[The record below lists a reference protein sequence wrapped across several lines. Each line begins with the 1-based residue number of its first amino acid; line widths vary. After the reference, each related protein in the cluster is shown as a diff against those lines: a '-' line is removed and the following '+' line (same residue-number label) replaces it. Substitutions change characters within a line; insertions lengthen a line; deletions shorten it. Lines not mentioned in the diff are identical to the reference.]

1 MFSVDEL
8 TDLPAVTVVLSFD
21 VDGMAGGVNPDRFD
35 LASAARGEFTV
46 PATDRILRLL
56 HARGLPA
63 TFFVPG
69 QTAQA
74 FPRLVSRIAEAGHE
88 IGHHGYAHEDPAT
101 LTPGEEEAAFDRGL
115 EALRDVAGITP
126 SGYRAPCWTHTSGT
140 TRLLRDRGFSYDSSL
155 MGRDVELY
163 WCRTADT
170 WSRTGPYQFGDQIDV
185 AERPVAWHLDDFPM
199 FEFVMDGAA
208 IVQGLAAGSQVLEIW
223 SDELAYA
230 QQSLPGAVL
239 TYTMH
244 PEVIG
249 RPHRMLMLQRFL
261 DFACS
266 LPGVEFA
273 TAAQV
278 VSRWRAAQ
286 QSVPR

>member
-1 MFSVDEL
+1 VDEL

-21 VDGMAGGVNPDRFD
+21 VDGMAGGVNPDRFS
-35 LASAARGEFTV
+35 LADAARGEFTL

-56 HARGLPA
+56 QARGLPA

-74 FPRLVSRIAEAGHE
+74 FPGLVQRIAEAGHE
-88 IGHHGYAHEDPAT
+88 IGHHGYAHEDPSGLPA
-101 LTPGEEEAAFDRGL
+101 EEEQAALDRGL
-115 EALRDVAGITP
+115 AALHQVAGITP
-126 SGYRAPCWTHTSGT
+126 AGYRAPCWAHSPQT
-140 TRLLRDRGFSYDSSL
+140 TALLLDRGFSYDSSL

-170 WSRTGPYQFGDQIDV
+170 WSRTGPYEFGREIDV
-185 AERPVAWHLDDFPM
+185 AELPVAWHLDDFPM

-208 IVQGLAAGSQVLEIW
+208 VVQGLASGSQVLEIW
-223 SDELAYA
+223 SDELDYA
-230 QQSLPGAVL
+230 RQNLPGAVL

-249 RPHRMLMLQRFL
+249 RPHRMLMLERFL
-261 DFACS
+261 DVACS
-266 LPGVEFA
+266 WPGVHFA
-273 TAAQV
+273 GAGEAVQ
-278 VSRWRAAQ
+278 RWRAARPHP
-286 QSVPR
+286 PR

>member
-1 MFSVDEL
+1 MAEL
-8 TDLPAVTVVLSFD
+8 TGLATVTVVLSFD
-21 VDGMAGGVNPDRFD
+21 VDGMAGGINPERFD

-69 QTAQA
+69 QTAHA
-74 FPRLVSRIAEAGHE
+74 FPRLVNRIAEAGHE
-88 IGHHGYAHEDPAT
+88 IGHHGYAHEDPTT
-101 LTPGEEEAAFDRGL
+101 LRAGEEEAALDRGL

-126 SGYRAPCWTHTSGT
+126 SGFRAPCWTHSSET

-163 WCRTADT
+163 WCRTPDT
-170 WSRTGPYQFGDQIDV
+170 WSRTGPYQFGRQIDL
-185 AERPVAWHLDDFPM
+185 AELPVAWHLDDFPM
-199 FEFVMDGAA
+199 FEFVMNGAA
-208 IVQGLAAGSQVLEIW
+208 IVQGLASGSQVLEIW
-223 SDELAYA
+223 RDELAYA
-230 QQSLPGAVL
+230 RQDLPGAVL

-249 RPHRMLMLQRFL
+249 RPHRMLMLQRWL

-266 LPGVEFA
+266 QRGVEFA
-273 TAAQV
+273 TAAEV

-286 QSVPR
+286 ETLPH

>member
-1 MFSVDEL
+1 LDGITEPPL
-8 TDLPAVTVVLSFD
+8 VTVVLSFD

-35 LASAARGEFTV
+35 LASAARGEFTL
-46 PATDRILRLL
+46 PATDRILQLL
-56 HARGLPA
+56 DARGLPA

-69 QTAQA
+69 QTARA
-74 FPRLVSRIAEAGHE
+74 FPGLVNRIAEAGHE
-88 IGHHGYAHEDPAT
+88 IGHHGYAHEDPTT
-101 LTPGEEEAAFDRGL
+101 LSAGEEEAALDRGL

-126 SGYRAPCWTHTSGT
+126 SGYRAPCWTHTPRT
-140 TRLLRDRGFSYDSSL
+140 TGLLRDRGFSYDSSL

-170 WSRTGPYQFGDQIDV
+170 WSRTAPYQFGQQIDV
-185 AERPVAWHLDDFPM
+185 AELPVAWHLDDFPM

-208 IVQGLAAGSQVLEIW
+208 IVQGLASGSQVLEIW

-230 QQSLPGAVL
+230 QQMLPGAVL

-261 DFACS
+261 DFAGS

-273 TAAQV
+273 AAAEV

-286 QSVPR
+286 ESPPR

>member
-1 MFSVDEL
+1 MEPDGSRDSR
-8 TDLPAVTVVLSFD
+8 AVTVVLSFD
-21 VDGMAGGVNPDRFD
+21 VDGMAGAVNPDRFD

-46 PATDRILRLL
+46 PAADRILQLL
-56 HARGLPA
+56 HTRDLPA

-74 FPRLVSRIAEAGHE
+74 FPGLVNRIAEAGHE
-88 IGHHGYAHEDPAT
+88 LGHHGYAHEDPTT
-101 LTPGEEEAAFDRGL
+101 LPAAEEAAVLDRGL
-115 EALRDVAGITP
+115 HALREVAGIVP
-126 SGYRAPCWTHTSGT
+126 RGYRAPCWAHTAET

-170 WSRTGPYQFGDQIDV
+170 WSRTGPYRFGQPVDLV
-185 AERPVAWHLDDFPM
+185 ELPVAWHLDDFPM
-199 FEFVMDGAA
+199 FEFVMAGPAS
-208 IVQGLAAGSQVLEIW
+208 VQGLASGSQVLEIW

-230 QQSLPGAVL
+230 QQFLPGAVL

-249 RPHRMLMLQRFL
+249 RGHRMLMLQRFL

-266 LPGVEFA
+266 LPGVVFS
-273 TAAQV
+273 TAADV
-278 VSRWRAAQ
+278 VSTWRDAQ
-286 QSVPR
+286 DRVPG